1 MDTRDLLVRK
11 YVIDIIFIIVVI
23 ALLTWFWFGP
33 YQHKVRI
40 KESLKVNDVYF
51 NNDNLQPIDK
61 NSYICSGNLFF
72 QNAVNEPIS
81 FKSGNFIQPTINN
94 SLIKDSAQN
103 DIKQDPYKN
112 SILQD

>member
-51 NNDNLQPIDK
+51 NNDITYKGFDSLDLSSNKITKNLTVTND
-61 NSYICSGNLFF
+61 GD
-72 QNAVNEPIS
+72 EEIS
-81 FKSGNFIQPTINN
+81 FIINF
-94 SLIKDSAQN
+94 
-103 DIKQDPYKN
+103 DI
-112 SILQD
+112 SILLLAISNAK